1 MTMMMVVFFFVKLL
15 SYSGRNKWV
24 IDRAYSCSLV
34 FRPPQET
41 ANEFHRRQAATTDG
55 WWGEERAQILFFLWF
70 FFSFAAS
77 WMFSH
82 KIYAT
87 QTQTRDSFG
96 VGRLWLSSLF
106 HYFCHHLN
114 FTMCHVH
121 SSALESTLHRTRHR
135 DMIKKSYIHFFTQTK
150 HLRRRNFC
158 VSKKKLLHIF
168 LSKRY

>member
-1 MTMMMVVFFFVKLL
+1 MSYRSSIFLQFSFSPAARNREWISSTTSSDDGRMMGRRKSTNSFFFV
-15 SYSGRNKWV
+15 
-24 IDRAYSCSLV
+24 I
-34 FRPPQET
+34 
-41 ANEFHRRQAATTDG
+41 
-55 WWGEERAQILFFLWF
+55 

-82 KIYAT
+82 KIFAT

-106 HYFCHHLN
+106 HYFCLHLN

-135 DMIKKSYIHFFTQTK
+135 DMIKNSYIHFFTQTK